1 MIFIRSANIVP
12 CYLIFLSIWSRR
24 EARRVHVENL
34 TDFLQFWIAPYAVRT
49 FLYYFD
55 DLSAI
60 QPEFILD
67 YWNKSG
73 DFWDSLPSIVPIV
86 SVVWERFHMIAS

>member
-12 CYLIFLSIWSRR
+12 CYLIFLSILRRR
-24 EARRVHVENL
+24 EARRVHVEKL
-34 TDFLQFWIAPYAVRT
+34 MSQTSSYLKLRHTRCEHFCIIFV
-49 FLYYFD
+49 
-55 DLSAI
+55 DLSAT

-73 DFWDSLPSIVPIV
+73 DFWDSLSSIVSIVPII
-86 SVVWERFHMIAS
+86 SVV